1 MDAVSQRRHI
11 VVTGAHDDACVR
23 RHLSVQADKVTAIK
37 RHHRSTHRH
46 RERYDCGVCDALARL
61 ACFVCSGD
69 VVAKLTQALDHGRAE
84 ILIGIELGHRL
95 RFRRLLDGLLNL
107 LTMGGIV
114 VPGGCQ
120 IRQR

>member
-1 MDAVSQRRHI
+1 MRSASAATSSSRVH
-11 VVTGAHDDACVR
+11 TMMPACDDT
-23 RHLSVQADKVTAIK
+23 S
-37 RHHRSTHRH
+37 
-46 RERYDCGVCDALARL
+46 
-61 ACFVCSGD
+61 VCSED
-69 VVAKLTQALDHGRAE
+69 VVAKLTQALDHGRTE